1 MWKPVETPSIE
12 ALFGT
17 VTDLHRSILVATPD
31 GQGPLTFKAVDDQ
44 LEVATLVQTGDG
56 PVQTADPIATITAVG
71 PTGIVVV
78 TVDGSHLWLGV
89 PSDS

>member
-1 MWKPVETPSIE
+1 VAALVE
-12 ALFGT
+12 
-17 VTDLHRSILVATPD
+17 
-31 GQGPLTFKAVDDQ
+31 
-44 LEVATLVQTGDG
+44 TGDG

-78 TVDGSHLWLGV
+78 TVDGSNLWLGV